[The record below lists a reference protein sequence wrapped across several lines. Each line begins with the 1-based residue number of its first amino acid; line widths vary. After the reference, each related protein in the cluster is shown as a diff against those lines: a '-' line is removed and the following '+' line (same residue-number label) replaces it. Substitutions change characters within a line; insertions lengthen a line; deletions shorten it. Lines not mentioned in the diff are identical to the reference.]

1 MMSNKIL
8 SVFVDESGI
17 LSEQDCSSRFYI
29 LTLVLHD
36 QSFGIE
42 HQVESLNRD
51 LDSVGIANLC
61 FHAAPIIR
69 ANGSFEFMNWDL
81 RRKIFSRM
89 MGFVRNVDFK
99 YHSLVVDKKFINTS
113 DQIISK
119 LENQLDDWIGESS
132 LRIEDFQAIK
142 VYYDCGQKRIT
153 NLLHSFFNKRK
164 SLTVDF
170 AQAVEP
176 RKYKLFQVADLVC
189 TLKLLE
195 IKLQYGIGLAP
206 CENRFFGGPKA
217 FKHNIL
223 RRIKRKEV

>member
-1 MMSNKIL
+1 MNNKTL
-8 SVFVDESGI
+8 SIFVDESGI
-17 LSEQDCSSRFYI
+17 LSEQDGSSRFYI

-36 QSFGIE
+36 QSLGIE
-42 HQVESLNRD
+42 NQVKSLNRD

-89 MGFVRNVDFK
+89 MGFVRGVDFK
-99 YHSLVVDKKFINTS
+99 YHCLVVDKKYVNTS
-113 DQIISK
+113 DQIVAK
-119 LENQLDDWIGESS
+119 LESQLEEWVDGNNV
-132 LRIEDFQAIK
+132 RFEDFETIK

-153 NLLHSFFNKRK
+153 NLLHGFFNERR
-164 SLTVDF
+164 SLKVEF

-176 RKYKLFQVADLVC
+176 KKYKLFQVADLVC

-195 IKLQYGIGLAP
+195 VKLQSDMGLSQ
-206 CENRFFGGPKA
+206 CEKRFFGGPKA
-217 FKHNIL
+217 FKHDIL
-223 RRIKRKEV
+223 RRIKAKEI

>member
-1 MMSNKIL
+1 MSNKIL

-17 LSEQDCSSRFYI
+17 LSDQDGSSRFYI
-29 LTLVLHD
+29 LTLVFHD
-36 QSFGIE
+36 QSFDVG
-42 HQVESLNRD
+42 HQVELLNRD

-89 MGFVRNVDFK
+89 MGFARSVDFE
-99 YHSLVVDKKFINTS
+99 YHCIVVDKKFVNTS

-119 LENQLDDWIGESS
+119 LESQLENWVNESN
-132 LRIEDFQAIK
+132 LRFEEFQLIK

-153 NLLHSFFNKRK
+153 NLLHTFFNKHK
-164 SLTVDF
+164 SLVVDF

-223 RRIKRKEV
+223 RRIKRKEI

>member
-1 MMSNKIL
+1 MSNKIL

-17 LSEQDCSSRFYI
+17 LSDQDGSSRFYI
-29 LTLVLHD
+29 LTLVFHD
-36 QSFGIE
+36 QSFDVG
-42 HQVESLNRD
+42 HQVELLNRD

-89 MGFVRNVDFK
+89 MGFARSVDFK
-99 YHSLVVDKKFINTS
+99 YHCIVVDKKFVNTS

-119 LENQLDDWIGESS
+119 LESQLENWVNESN
-132 LRIEDFQAIK
+132 LRFEEFQLIK

-153 NLLHSFFNKRK
+153 NLLHTFFNKHK
-164 SLTVDF
+164 SLVVDF

-223 RRIKRKEV
+223 RRIKRKEI

>member
-1 MMSNKIL
+1 MSNKIL

-17 LSEQDCSSRFYI
+17 LSDQDGSSRFYI
-29 LTLVLHD
+29 LTLVFHD
-36 QSFGIE
+36 QSFDVG
-42 HQVESLNRD
+42 HQVELLNRD

-89 MGFVRNVDFK
+89 MGFARNVDFK
-99 YHSLVVDKKFINTS
+99 YHCIVVDKKFVNTS

-119 LENQLDDWIGESS
+119 LESQLENWVNESN
-132 LRIEDFQAIK
+132 LRFEEFQLIK

-153 NLLHSFFNKRK
+153 NLLHTFFNKHK
-164 SLTVDF
+164 SLVVDF

-223 RRIKRKEV
+223 RRIKRKEI

>member
-1 MMSNKIL
+1 MSNKIL

-17 LSEQDCSSRFYI
+17 LSDQDGSSRFYI

-36 QSFGIE
+36 QSFDVG
-42 HQVESLNRD
+42 HQVELLNRD

-89 MGFVRNVDFK
+89 MGFARNVDFK
-99 YHSLVVDKKFINTS
+99 YHCIVVDKKFVNTS

-119 LENQLDDWIGESS
+119 LESQLENWVNESN
-132 LRIEDFQAIK
+132 LRFEEFQLIK

-153 NLLHSFFNKRK
+153 NLLHTFFNKHK
-164 SLTVDF
+164 SLVVDF

-223 RRIKRKEV
+223 RRIKRKEI